1 MSIFCP
7 IFAFLRGK
15 SSVNGPN
22 RYLERWHD
30 YCSTDTNDSL
40 ENHRSQTPSN
50 EFGPKTERRRREIM
64 LGKIRNAKGFTLIE
78 LMVVVAIIGIILA
91 IAIPYYI
98 SYKRT
103 SCDRSADADIRKLSA
118 GVERLG
124 NELVDLNLKFDNDT
138 TAAQI
143 WNDNLMQYMV
153 GPYYGFRGGS
163 TKCEV
168 VIRILQTGTR
178 YVIQGCAVKGAHPAG
193 STTRYIYQAPIA
205 GGGDLPTTVSLAGE
219 CTAAGGAVVATFNQY
234 PVLAGTIEQC
244 YTESI
249 VNPTAGAPVGSAFTS
264 RAPASINC
272 KSISGSD

>member
-1 MSIFCP
+1 
-7 IFAFLRGK
+7 
-15 SSVNGPN
+15 
-22 RYLERWHD
+22 
-30 YCSTDTNDSL
+30 
-40 ENHRSQTPSN
+40 
-50 EFGPKTERRRREIM
+50 M

-138 TAAQI
+138 TAQQI
-143 WNDNLMQYMV
+143 YTQNLMQYMV

-168 VIRILQTGTR
+168 VIRLLNVGTR
-178 YVIQGCAVKGAHPAG
+178 YVIQGCSVKGAHPAG
-193 STTRYIYQAPIA
+193 STTRYLYQAPVA
-205 GGGDLPTTVSLAGE
+205 GGGDLPTTVSVAGE
-219 CTAAGGAVVATFNQY
+219 CTAGGTAIVATFNAY
-234 PVLAGTIEQC
+234 PVVAATIEQC
-244 YTESI
+244 YTESL
-249 VNPTAGAPVGSAFTS
+249 VNPTAGAPTGLAFTS
-264 RAPASINC
+264 RVPASINC
-272 KSISGSD
+272 KQIGGSD